1 MYPYIVIFG
10 QVTQTYYVC
19 AAAAGLLGAAL
30 SSAALRKIRQGAW
43 AYFLPSLIIISALF
57 GARILNFL
65 TYPGAYA
72 RGFSVWTFS
81 YRQLSLMG
89 GLIGGTA
96 VIMLYCFL
104 RKVRLPLIAD
114 ALTLPA
120 AAGIILLKLGCFL
133 NGCCF
138 GKPTD
143 GPFRMVFP
151 VNESKYDFINS
162 LGVVKAKSPAVH
174 PTQLY
179 EIAGALAAFALA
191 LLLTRFLKL
200 KQGSTASIFAAVF
213 SASRW
218 IVLPF
223 RELPYEKRVIST
235 FYPVLYASLIFLS
248 LGYLLYV
255 NLRKQKANSSV
266 SQTDYE

>member
-1 MYPYIVIFG
+1 MHPHIVIFG
-10 QVTQTYYVC
+10 QNIQTYYVC

-30 SSAALRKIRQGAW
+30 SSAALRKIRQEAW
-43 AYFLPSLIIISALF
+43 AYILPLLIIISALF

-65 TYPGAYA
+65 TYPGAYTH
-72 RGFSVWTFS
+72 GFHLWTFS

-89 GLIGGTA
+89 GLVAGTA
-96 VIMLYCFL
+96 VIMLYCYF
-104 RKVRLPLIAD
+104 RKTRLPLIAD

-120 AAGIILLKLGCFL
+120 AAGIILLKLGCFF

-143 GPFRMVFP
+143 GPFGLVFP
-151 VNESKYDFINS
+151 ANEFRYEFLNS
-162 LGVVKAKSPAVH
+162 LQVIKAKSPVVH

-179 EIAGALAAFALA
+179 EITGALAALALA
-191 LLLTRFLKL
+191 VLLTRFLKL
-200 KQGSTASIFAAVF
+200 KEGSKSAIF
-213 SASRW
+213 SAAFCAARW

-223 RELPYEKRVIST
+223 RELPYEKHVIST
-235 FYPVLYASLIFLS
+235 VYPALYAALLFLS

-255 NLRKQKANSSV
+255 NHRNQKESS
-266 SQTDYE
+266 SIS